1 LVLLGRGSRDG
12 GLASAYL
19 GQVGNYV
26 QQQKSRSETFPGVVV
41 SSASNETLLDE
52 LLRVAGWMDWATTAA
67 QNRHYE
73 EYTAELKAEVL
84 RRMSG

>member
-1 LVLLGRGSRDG
+1 M
-12 GLASAYL
+12 ACAYL
-19 GQVGNYV
+19 GQVGM
-26 QQQKSRSETFPGVVV
+26 SRNKKGKSETFPKVVV

-52 LLRVAGWMDWATTAA
+52 LLRVADWIDWATTAS

-73 EYTAELKAEVL
+73 EYSAELKAEVL